1 MNCVNISSLKKIA
14 SIFTRI
20 WLPEAI
26 YTCSHV
32 VMFLFQEIE
41 PRCGEALCKL
51 FPSDD
56 NVDLNEIVREARRSK
71 RPDFRFSSRGRE
83 SFRGR
88 GDFRL
93 GLLFEIYKMCGRN
106 VT

>member
-1 MNCVNISSLKKIA
+1 MNFLLFSVTTSC
-14 SIFTRI
+14 IFR
-20 WLPEAI
+20 
-26 YTCSHV
+26 CQDM
-32 VMFLFQEIE
+32 MFDIVLFHFQEIE

-71 RPDFRFSSRGRE
+71 RPDFRFSTNRGRD

-93 GLLFEIYKMCGRN
+93 GLLFELFNLCGRG

>member
-1 MNCVNISSLKKIA
+1 MHRSPYVCL
-14 SIFTRI
+14 
-20 WLPEAI
+20 L
-26 YTCSHV
+26 
-32 VMFLFQEIE
+32 LQEIE

-71 RPDFRFSSRGRE
+71 RPEFSRFNSNRGRE
-83 SFRGR
+83 LPFRGR

-93 GLLFEIYKMCGRN
+93 GSLFELYKLNGRG

>member
-1 MNCVNISSLKKIA
+1 MYI
-14 SIFTRI
+14 
-20 WLPEAI
+20 I
-26 YTCSHV
+26 YYP
-32 VMFLFQEIE
+32 FQEIE

-71 RPDFRFSSRGRE
+71 RPDMRFSNRGRE

-93 GLLFEIYKMCGRN
+93 GLLFELYKMNGRG

>member
-1 MNCVNISSLKKIA
+1 ML
-14 SIFTRI
+14 F
-20 WLPEAI
+20 
-26 YTCSHV
+26 
-32 VMFLFQEIE
+32 FQEIE

-71 RPDFRFSSRGRE
+71 RPDFRFSNRGRDTG

-93 GLLFEIYKMCGRN
+93 GLFELFNLCGRG
-106 VT
+106 VTIVLHHIWGNYSKTKQRIKMSLLLQNLSVK